1 MRRLVA
7 RYAALFAALA
17 VLALAFPLLLR
28 QVSLRGDIADF
39 LPAPKTEE
47 SAFLLEELRSG
58 AATTLLIAGIE
69 GGEARDLAR
78 VSRAMAA
85 RLEASGL
92 FALVANGAPR
102 IDDGEAAL
110 LIAHRYALSP
120 AATPE
125 AFTEAALRRSL
136 EAVLDGL
143 RGSAAPLVRRYGF
156 ADPTGAFLAL
166 VRGWAADA
174 RVAMEHGVWMAE
186 GPRALL
192 LAQSR
197 AGGLDTE
204 AQARTA
210 EAFRAAFAA
219 SDPPPGARLLL
230 SGPGI
235 FAAEAAATVRADVR
249 LVSMLSSVLVAA
261 FLIWRYRSPL
271 MLAVVAV
278 PLSAGTLAALAVVDA
293 AFGHV
298 HGAALGF
305 GMTMLGVVDDYPI
318 LLITGRAPGE
328 TLREA
333 ARRIW
338 PTLRLATAAAVAG
351 LVPMLASGFPGLAQ
365 LGLFAAT
372 GLVGA
377 ALTTRYLLPALLP
390 AEGLPVRP
398 LPERLAHVLLRL
410 PARRGVVLAALAVVA
425 VALALGGGP
434 RMERD
439 LAALSPVPEAVRD
452 LDEVLRRQVGAPDV
466 RVVLTLRAPDAE
478 AALQAAERAAEALAP
493 LVASGAIAGLD
504 HPARFLPSAAT
515 QRARLAA
522 LPEAAT
528 LAERIEAAR
537 QGLPFRANAFAP
549 FLEGIEAART
559 QAPLTPADLRAA
571 PLLAA
576 RLAPLLRQEEGG
588 VRAILLPTDI
598 RDMAALRAAASR
610 VPGLL
615 PVEIKAETEAILAE
629 ATGAALRWAAVGGV
643 LVLVLLGAG
652 RGLAGGLRI
661 AVALGG
667 ALMLTFAMLAA
678 LGERISVFHLTAAL
692 LLAGVGMDY
701 ALFLGN
707 TRASARSGEASTE
720 EAARA
725 LGSVITCMVTT
736 LLTFGLLALCRTPV
750 LHATGLTVTVGVA
763 AAFLLACALA
773 PGRGAPR

>member
-1 MRRLVA
+1 MRRFA
-7 RYAALFAALA
+7 PLFAALA

-28 QVSLRGDIADF
+28 TVELRGDIADF

-47 SAFLLEELRSG
+47 AAFLLRELRSG

-69 GGEARDLAR
+69 GAGARDLAR
-78 VSRAMAA
+78 VSRSMAA
-85 RLEASGL
+85 RLQESGL
-92 FALVANGAPR
+92 FTLVANGSAMV
-102 IDDGEAAL
+102 GEEEAAL
-110 LIAHRYALSP
+110 LLAHRYAISP
-120 AATPE
+120 AVTPE
-125 AFTEAALRRSL
+125 AFSEEALRRSL

-143 RGSAAPLVRRYGF
+143 RSSAAPLVRRYGF
-156 ADPTGAFLAL
+156 ADPTGAFLAM
-166 VRGWAADA
+166 VRGWTGDA
-174 RVAMEHGVWMAE
+174 RVATVHGVWMAE

-197 AGGLDTE
+197 AAGLDTE
-204 AQARTA
+204 AQARA
-210 EAFRAAFAA
+210 VEAFRAAFAA
-219 SDPPPGARLLL
+219 ADPPAGARLLL

-235 FAAEAAATVRADVR
+235 FAAEAAATVRADVK
-249 LVSMLSSVLVAA
+249 LVSMLSSVLVGL

-293 AFGHV
+293 VFGHV

-328 TLREA
+328 ALRDT

-338 PTLRLATAAAVAG
+338 PTLRLAMAAAVAG
-351 LVPMLASGFPGLAQ
+351 LTPMLASGFPGLAQ

-372 GLVGA
+372 GVMGA
-377 ALTTRYLLPALLP
+377 ALATRYLLPALLP

-410 PARRGVVLAALAVVA
+410 PARRGLVLVALVVVA
-425 VALALGGGP
+425 AAMALGGGP

-439 LAALSPVPEAVRD
+439 LAALSPVPEEVRN

-466 RVVLTLRAPDAE
+466 RVVLSLRAPDAE
-478 AALQAAERAAEALAP
+478 AALQAAERAAAALAP
-493 LVASGAIAGLD
+493 LVASGAIGGLD
-504 HPARFLPSAAT
+504 HPARFLPSVAT
-515 QRARLAA
+515 QRARIAA
-522 LPEAAT
+522 LPEAGT
-528 LAERIEAAR
+528 LAERLEAAR
-537 QGLPFRANAFAP
+537 QGLPFRATAFAP
-549 FLEGIEAART
+549 FLEGVEAART
-559 QAPLTPADLRAA
+559 LPPLTPADLAGA

-576 RLAPLLRQEEGG
+576 RLAPLLRAEDGG
-588 VRAILLPTDI
+588 VRAVLLPAGI
-598 RDMAALRAAASR
+598 RDMAALRAAVAT

-615 PVEIKAETEAILAE
+615 LVDIKAETEAILAE
-629 ATGAALRWAAVGGV
+629 ATGTALRWASVGGV
-643 LVLVLLGAG
+643 LVLLLLGAG
-652 RGLAGGLRI
+652 RGLRGGLRI
-661 AVALGG
+661 AASLAG
-667 ALMLTFAMLAA
+667 ALLLTFATLAA

-701 ALFLGN
+701 ALFLAN
-707 TRASARSGEASTE
+707 TRATARSGEDSTE
-720 EAARA
+720 ESARA

-773 PGRGAPR
+773 PRRSAPN